1 MSCSTPDL
9 TLDEALADP
18 VIGAVLK
25 ADHIDRRHFEMLLRT
40 TARRLDRE
48 RGPVA
53 MLPAA
58 HDRFPFTDKLAG
70 RYCRSGAGDMAAW

>member
-18 VIGAVLK
+18 VIGAVMK
-25 ADHIDRRHFEMLLRT
+25 ADHVDKRQFETLLRT

-48 RGPVA
+48 RSPAA
-53 MLPAA
+53 MLPVA
-58 HDRFPFTDKLAG
+58 HGRFPFADRLAG
-70 RYCRSGAGDMAAW
+70 RHCRSGAGDIAAW